1 MRFYTP
7 SGEIARD
14 VPLLPGGRRVLGH
27 ALEFGRDPLAL
38 FQRAREHGDVVRIRF
53 GPLHVYVLNSPGSIR
68 QALTGEARKLGKGL
82 NFGRAKRLI
91 GNGLVM
97 SEGESHQRQRRLMQP
112 AFHRTE
118 IARYADTMR
127 DVAVPRISAWPDGGT
142 LAFDR
147 EMRSITLTV
156 LTRTL
161 LSSDIGADSI
171 DEIERLLRVLL
182 SDLVTQ
188 EITANVPGLA
198 WVPTR
203 SNRRFAAASRRLR
216 VLLTDIIDGYQRAG
230 ADYGDLISILMR
242 ARDDDSG
249 AGMTSQQLR
258 DEATTLVIAGSETT
272 GNTIAWASYLL
283 AQHPQIQERLQE
295 EVDLVLDGTDA
306 GYQTLSRLPFTRA
319 VITEALRLYS
329 PVWILPRRALVDV
342 ELGGHLLRAGSRIFF
357 SPYALNRD
365 ARLHRDPGRFEPD
378 RWASDYSRSDMRATF
393 FPFGQG
399 IRNCIGEG
407 FAWAETVL
415 VLSAIAARWQL
426 RLADGASVH
435 PVTSS
440 TLVASELPIIVT
452 RRSPARR
459 TQDLLTR

>member
-1 MRFYTP
+1 MTVA
-7 SGEIARD
+7 SGVVTRD
-14 VPLLPGGRRVLGH
+14 VLMMPGGQRVLGH

-53 GPLHVYVLNSPGSIR
+53 GPFRVYVLNSPSAIR
-68 QALTGEARKLGKGL
+68 QALVGEARKLSKGL
-82 NFGRAKRLI
+82 NFGRTRRLI
-91 GNGLVM
+91 GSGLVM
-97 SEGESHQRQRRLMQP
+97 SEGESHHRQRRLMQP

-118 IARYADTMR
+118 IARYVGTMR

-156 LTRTL
+156 LARTL
-161 LSSDIGADSI
+161 LSSDIGADAI

-182 SDLVTQ
+182 SELVARG
-188 EITANVPGLA
+188 ISANVPGLA

-203 SNRRFAAASRRLR
+203 SNRRFRAANRRLR
-216 VLLTDIIDGYQRAG
+216 ALLTDVIDVYRRVG
-230 ADYGDLISILMR
+230 ADHGDLISILMR
-242 ARDDDSG
+242 ARDDDTG
-249 AGMTSQQLR
+249 AGMTNEQLR

-272 GNTIAWASYLL
+272 GNTIAWACYLL
-283 AQHPQIQERLQE
+283 AQHPRIQERLQQ
-295 EVDLVLDGTDA
+295 EVDLVLA
-306 GYQTLSRLPFTRA
+306 GADPDYETLSRLPFTRA
-319 VITEALRLYS
+319 VITETLRLYS

-365 ARLHRDPGRFEPD
+365 ARLHHDPDRFDPD
-378 RWASDYSRSDMRATF
+378 RWATDYSKSDMRATF

-407 FAWAETVL
+407 FAWTESTL
-415 VLSAIAARWQL
+415 LLSVIAAHWQL
-426 RLADGASVH
+426 RLADGAAVH
-435 PVTSS
+435 PTVSS
-440 TLVASELPIIVT
+440 TLVPSELPIIVT
-452 RRSPARR
+452 RRR
-459 TQDLLTR
+459 

>member
-1 MRFYTP
+1 MM
-7 SGEIARD
+7 
-14 VPLLPGGRRVLGH
+14 PGGQRVLGH

-53 GPLHVYVLNSPGSIR
+53 GPFRVYVLNSPSAIR
-68 QALTGEARKLGKGL
+68 QALVGEARKLSKGL
-82 NFGRAKRLI
+82 NFGRTRRLI
-91 GNGLVM
+91 GSGLVM
-97 SEGESHQRQRRLMQP
+97 SEGESHHRQRRLMQP

-118 IARYADTMR
+118 IARYVGTMR

-156 LTRTL
+156 LARTL
-161 LSSDIGADSI
+161 LSSDIGADAI

-182 SDLVTQ
+182 SELVARGVS
-188 EITANVPGLA
+188 ANVPGLA

-203 SNRRFAAASRRLR
+203 SNRRFSAANRRLR
-216 VLLTDIIDGYQRAG
+216 TLLTDVIDVYRRVG
-230 ADYGDLISILMR
+230 ADHGDLISILMR
-242 ARDDDSG
+242 ARDDDTG
-249 AGMTSQQLR
+249 AGMTNEQVR

-272 GNTIAWASYLL
+272 GNTIAWACYLL
-283 AQHPQIQERLQE
+283 AQHPRIQERLQQE
-295 EVDLVLDGTDA
+295 ADLVLA
-306 GYQTLSRLPFTRA
+306 GADPDYETLSRLPFTRA
-319 VITEALRLYS
+319 VITETLRLYS

-365 ARLHRDPGRFEPD
+365 ARLHRDPDRFDPD
-378 RWASDYSRSDMRATF
+378 RWATGYSKSDMRATF

-407 FAWAETVL
+407 FAWTESTL
-415 VLSAIAARWQL
+415 LLSVIAAHWQL
-426 RLADGASVH
+426 RLADGAAVR
-435 PVTSS
+435 PVVSS
-440 TLVASELPIIVT
+440 TLVPSELPIVVT
-452 RRSPARR
+452 RRR
-459 TQDLLTR
+459 

>member
-1 MRFYTP
+1 MTVA
-7 SGEIARD
+7 SGMVTRD
-14 VPLLPGGRRVLGH
+14 VRMMPGGQRVLGH

-53 GPLHVYVLNSPGSIR
+53 GPFGVYVLNSPGAIR
-68 QALTGEARKLGKGL
+68 EALVGEARKLSKGL
-82 NFGRAKRLI
+82 NFGRARRLI

-97 SEGESHQRQRRLMQP
+97 SEGESHHRQRRLMQP

-118 IARYADTMR
+118 IARYVATMR
-127 DVAVPRISAWPDGGT
+127 DVAVPRVSAWPDGGT

-156 LTRTL
+156 LARTL
-161 LSSDIGADSI
+161 LSSDIGADAI

-182 SDLVTQ
+182 AELVARG
-188 EITANVPGLA
+188 ISANVPGLA

-203 SNRRFAAASRRLR
+203 SNRRFSAANRRLSA
-216 VLLTDIIDGYQRAG
+216 LLTDVIDVYRRVGT
-230 ADYGDLISILMR
+230 DHGDLISILMH
-242 ARDDDSG
+242 ARDDDTG
-249 AGMTSQQLR
+249 AGMTNEQLR

-272 GNTIAWASYLL
+272 GNTVAWACYLL
-283 AQHPQIQERLQE
+283 ARHPRIQERLQQE
-295 EVDLVLDGTDA
+295 ADLVLA
-306 GYQTLSRLPFTRA
+306 GADPDYETLSRLPFTRA
-319 VITEALRLYS
+319 VITETLRLYS

-365 ARLHRDPGRFEPD
+365 PRLHRDPDRFDPD
-378 RWASDYSRSDMRATF
+378 RWATDYSKSDMRATF

-407 FAWAETVL
+407 FAWTESTL
-415 VLSAIAARWQL
+415 LLSVIAARWQL
-426 RLADGASVH
+426 RLADGAAVR
-435 PVTSS
+435 PVVSS
-440 TLVASELPIIVT
+440 TLVPSELPIIVT
-452 RRSPARR
+452 RRR
-459 TQDLLTR
+459 

>member
-1 MRFYTP
+1 MTVA
-7 SGEIARD
+7 SGVVTRD
-14 VPLLPGGRRVLGH
+14 VPTLPGGQRVLGH

-53 GPLHVYVLNSPGSIR
+53 GPFRFYVLNSPAAIR
-68 QALTGEARKLGKGL
+68 QALVGEARKLSKGL
-82 NFGRAKRLI
+82 NFGRARRLI

-97 SEGESHQRQRRLMQP
+97 SEGESHHRQRRLMQP

-118 IARYADTMR
+118 IARYVGTMG

-156 LTRTL
+156 LARTL
-161 LSSDIGADSI
+161 LSSDIGADAI

-182 SDLVTQ
+182 SELVARG
-188 EITANVPGLA
+188 ISANVPGLG

-203 SNRRFAAASRRLR
+203 SNRRFSAANRRLR
-216 VLLTDIIDGYQRAG
+216 ALLTDVIDGYRRVG
-230 ADYGDLISILMR
+230 TDHGDLISILMH
-242 ARDDDSG
+242 ARDDDTG
-249 AGMTSQQLR
+249 TGMTNEQLR

-272 GNTIAWASYLL
+272 GNTIAWACYLL
-283 AQHPQIQERLQE
+283 ARHPRIQERLQQ
-295 EVDLVLDGTDA
+295 EVDLVLA
-306 GYQTLSRLPFTRA
+306 GADPDYETLSRLPFTRA
-319 VITEALRLYS
+319 VITEALRLYG

-365 ARLHRDPGRFEPD
+365 PRLHRDPGRFDPD
-378 RWASDYSRSDMRATF
+378 RWATDYTKSDMRATF

-407 FAWAETVL
+407 FAWTESTL
-415 VLSAIAARWQL
+415 LLSVITAHWQL
-426 RLADGASVH
+426 RLADGAAVR
-435 PVTSS
+435 PVVSS
-440 TLVASELPIIVT
+440 TLVPSELPIIVT
-452 RRSPARR
+452 RR
-459 TQDLLTR
+459 

>member
-1 MRFYTP
+1 MTVADREVMR
-7 SGEIARD
+7 E
-14 VPLLPGGRRVLGH
+14 VPLMPGGRRLLGH
-27 ALEFGRDPLAL
+27 ALQFGRDPLAL
-38 FQRAREHGDVVRIRF
+38 FQQAREYGDVVRIRF
-53 GPLHVYVLNSPGSIR
+53 GPFRIYVLNSPVVIR
-68 QALTGEARKLGKGL
+68 QALVAEARNLGKGL

-97 SEGESHQRQRRLMQP
+97 SEGESHHRQRRLMQP
-112 AFHRTE
+112 AFHRTQ
-118 IARYADTMR
+118 IARYAGTMR

-156 LTRTL
+156 LTRAL
-161 LSSDIGADSI
+161 LSSDTGADVI

-182 SDLVTQ
+182 SELVTQ
-188 EITANVPGLA
+188 GITANVPGLA

-203 SNRRFAAASRRLR
+203 SSRRFEAARRRLD
-216 VLLTDIIDGYQRAG
+216 VLLAGIIDGYRRAG
-230 ADYGDLISILMR
+230 AERGDLISILMG
-242 ARDDDSG
+242 ACDDDTS
-249 AGMTSQQLR
+249 AGMTDKQLR

-272 GNTIAWASYLL
+272 GNTIAWACYLL
-283 AQHPQIQERLQE
+283 ARHPQLQERLQE
-295 EVDLVLDGTDA
+295 EVDLVLGGADA
-306 GYQTLSRLPFTRA
+306 SFEILDRLSFTRA

-365 ARLHRDPGRFEPD
+365 ARLHRDPDRFDPD
-378 RWASDYSRSDMRATF
+378 RWATDYSRSDMRAVF

-407 FAWAETVL
+407 FAWTESIL
-415 VLSAIAARWQL
+415 LLSTIAARWQL
-426 RLADGASVH
+426 RLADGAAVH
-435 PVTSS
+435 PVVSS
-440 TLVASELPIIVT
+440 TLVPSELPITVT
-452 RRSPARR
+452 RRRQP
-459 TQDLLTR
+459 